1 RSSYDTSVNIAKSN
15 DGNAELARTSGT
27 PMLGRQPRSV
37 VQPRERRR
45 GMRHVLLHTWPGR
58 AIVIGLAARI
68 VVYAIEAALGTVPT
82 VLSVINTI
90 AGVAL
95 AGGATYFVYQVL
107 VIAKRR
113 LLWRVRR
120 KLILS
125 YFFIGFVPALL
136 IVAFFLLSGFLLM
149 YNFSSYLVQS
159 RLRALSDRVKSIAEG
174 TAIEAEGAGGRDI
187 RAVVDRRQSGA
198 VSEFPLLSIAVV
210 PVGRSCA
217 ETSPASAP
225 VRPRGE
231 TIAAGPW
238 RHVS

>member
-159 RLRALSDRVKSIAEG
+159 RLHALSEQARFFAQS
-174 TAIEAEGAGGRDI
+174 TALEIQRSGGRD
-187 RAVVDRRQSGA
+187 VDGIIARRQA
-198 VSEFPLLSIAVV
+198 NAA
-210 PVGRSCA
+210 A
-217 ETSPASAP
+217 EYP
-225 VRPRGE
+225 
-231 TIAAGPW
+231 
-238 RHVS
+238 